1 VGDDARVPAIAL
13 GDEPLAARAWVH
25 AQKKTLIARE
35 QDPEAR
41 AAWRDELATRDPASL
56 IFLDETSTPTNL
68 TPRFARARRGQRVL
82 GRVPHG
88 RWTSVTLLASLTP
101 VGFGPGLQFAGALDR
116 QIFDAFVERILVPAL
131 HPGQTV
137 VLDNLSVHKS
147 AAARRLIE
155 AAGCQLLFLPTYSPD
170 FNPIE
175 QAFAKLKERL
185 RRAEARTVEAVFDAT
200 HHAYPAIT
208 PSDARSFYRDAGYNL
223 REPL

>member
-1 VGDDARVPAIAL
+1 MGNGARRPSVAL
-13 GDEPLAARAWVH
+13 RHEPLAPRPWVH

-35 QDPEAR
+35 QDLDAR
-41 AAWRDELATRDPASL
+41 AAWRAEAADVDPTQL

-101 VGFGPGLQFAGALDR
+101 DGFGPSLQFAGALDR
-116 QIFDAFVERILVPAL
+116 PIFDAFVERILVPSL
-131 HPGQTV
+131 VPGQTV

-147 AAARRLIE
+147 AVARRLIE
-155 AAGCQLLFLPTYSPD
+155 DAGCQLRFLPTYSPD

-175 QAFAKLKERL
+175 HAFAKLKHLL
-185 RRAEARTVEAVFDAT
+185 RRAEARTVEGVLDAT
-200 HHAYPAIT
+200 AAAYPAIT
-208 PSDARSFYRDAGYNL
+208 AADARSFYRDAGYNL
-223 REPL
+223 